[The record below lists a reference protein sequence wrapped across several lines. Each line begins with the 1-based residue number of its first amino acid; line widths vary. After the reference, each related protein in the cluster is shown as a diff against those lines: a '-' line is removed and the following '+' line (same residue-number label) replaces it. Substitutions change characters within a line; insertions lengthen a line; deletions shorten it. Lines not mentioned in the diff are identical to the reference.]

1 LPLIGGD
8 RQRRAAEQA
17 LPRLRWRLED
27 HRHVEHTATRA
38 VEAAGRV
45 GATMDQVQAQI
56 GRVSAAL
63 QHVRAAT
70 GPAQKALERTVDR
83 LGAAAVNTATSL
95 LPKGLQLPIRVAVQA
110 LERVFDLA
118 RDLGLGR

>member
-1 LPLIGGD
+1 M
-8 RQRRAAEQA
+8 RS
-17 LPRLRWRLED
+17 W
-27 HRHVEHTATRA
+27 ATKATTCSRPAKHSVKHIQLGRRA

-45 GATMDQVQAQI
+45 GAGMDQVRAQI
-56 GRVSAAL
+56 GRVATSL
-63 QHVRAAT
+63 QHVRVAT
-70 GPAQKALERTVDR
+70 GPAEKALGRTVER

-110 LERVFDLA
+110 LDRALDLV